1 MMKRY
6 TSQKT
11 SALKAFKIAYT
22 FFLLVDRPFAMHLA
36 CRSSKSPC
44 SSMIGDFQMVNDG
57 NRV

>member
-22 FFLLVDRPFAMHLA
+22 FFLLVDKPFAMHLA
-36 CRSSKSPC
+36 RRSSKSLC
-44 SSMIGDFQMVNDG
+44 SSIRGA
-57 NRV
+57 RC